1 MRLGANGDTYNILS
15 DLKKRWDAAWDAGDT
30 SRKLGFEQIAC
41 DELRL
46 ERAGTPYMYGN
57 DIVMQT
63 MQNNAEFG
71 LNYKAALW
79 NDYNL
84 GNGGNP
90 EFDSYTC
97 TASRKT
103 KRV

>member
-1 MRLGANGDTYNILS
+1 
-15 DLKKRWDAAWDAGDT
+15 
-30 SRKLGFEQIAC
+30 
-41 DELRL
+41 
-46 ERAGTPYMYGN
+46 
-57 DIVMQT
+57 MQT

-90 EFDSYTC
+90 EFDSYTWFVVMVLSGWNYMYDDNWRVPYGTFKGSNMNEEIHDGILC
-97 TASRKT
+97 LQQEADTHERRNFSRWAARNQGT
-103 KRV
+103 IVA